1 MSRFTCAIERPR
13 TITSAVY
20 RLRSNLIN
28 YYPAISGKIIT
39 GASSTIMKAL
49 GRVPR
54 VKTLSPLATPSMA
67 PVHELGKA
75 STSIHTCNR
84 RVDSALPE
92 IRLWSNRPSRPT
104 SGLRGSRTR
113 ADVLICL
120 RIQQSY
126 RNAEDSR

>member
-28 YYPAISGKIIT
+28 YYPAISGKIIP
-39 GASSTIMKAL
+39 GASSTMKAL

-84 RVDSALPE
+84 RVDSLYRKSDSGPIVRLGQLQGCAAAERAL
-92 IRLWSNRPSRPT
+92 T
-104 SGLRGSRTR
+104 F
-113 ADVLICL
+113 
-120 RIQQSY
+120 
-126 RNAEDSR
+126 